1 MLWRMKFDSWI
12 WIWIMVILRVLSG
25 GVYAAHNVTVDD
37 ADPSITYTGTWL
49 TTDRTERYM
58 STSHFTRVQGSY
70 ATFSFTGATQIHFM
84 GLGNTN
90 TDVDTDIAIV
100 LDGRTYTVDIY
111 RAMSDHVQAILWSSD
126 VLDPNMTHTLE
137 CRKTSV
143 DKGGRDL
150 NVDAFVL
157 TIPDVVAPA
166 PSSARTSTTTQA
178 NPSASSNSSSRS
190 ATALNTSNPSG
201 VGAAIAGASTVASG
215 ITSNAASNIVW
226 NPSLSTDTQYV
237 PVPTLE
243 SHSDGNVEAS
253 IGGSSGSDSLSK
265 SAIASIVFGVIGLLC
280 LIAIIF
286 FYLGRRRKSLQQ
298 LGTPQ
303 LYYLSHKELNEAHGN
318 SHQTDRSVFLE
329 PAQANL
335 KQRQHS
341 HEVSH
346 QRGPSS
352 SISSDNTRSHSG
364 RIRVSLVA
372 SEGVLETV
380 GNNTWTTG
388 PPAYTV
394 HPIIGHYTST
404 TAPRI
409 GETSM
414 SPYQPR
420 QIRDVK
426 EDRRLW

>member
-1 MLWRMKFDSWI
+1 
-12 WIWIMVILRVLSG
+12 MVIFRVLSG

-58 STSHFTRVQGSY
+58 STSHYTRIQGSY

-126 VLDPNMTHTLE
+126 VLDPTMTHTLE

-150 NVDAFVL
+150 NVDAFIL
-157 TIPDVVAPA
+157 TILDVVAPA
-166 PSSARTSTTTQA
+166 PSARTSTNTQA

-201 VGAAIAGASTVASG
+201 VGATIAGASTVASR

-226 NPSLSTDTQYV
+226 NPSLGTDTQYV
-237 PVPTLE
+237 PVPTPE

-265 SAIASIVFGVIGLLC
+265 SAIASIVFGVVGLFC

-286 FYLGRRRKSLQQ
+286 FNLGRRRKPLQQ

-303 LYYLSHKELNEAHGN
+303 LYCLSRKELDEAPGN
-318 SHQTDRSVFLE
+318 SHQTDQSVFLE
-329 PAQANL
+329 PAQLNL

-341 HEVSH
+341 HEVLH

-352 SISSDNTRSHSG
+352 SISSDNTHSHCG
-364 RIRVSLVA
+364 RIRVSLA
-372 SEGVLETV
+372 GSEGVIESV
-380 GNNTWTTG
+380 GNSTWTTG

-394 HPIIGHYTST
+394 HPITGHYTST

-414 SPYQPR
+414 SRYQPR
-420 QIRDVK
+420 QMRDVK
-426 EDRRLW
+426 ENRPLW